1 MIDLELTVVAG
12 PALRWNGTAVSVPEH
27 LQVWLARQPVGTV
40 LRGQCTYTSQGLT
53 LERSTEV
60 VAEVSPD
67 DADSALTVLGTQGL
81 YDDLLAATAHRDDPT
96 ALAFRARALIEQRQ
110 LQRGFDVL
118 REALRHGGPSCELD
132 AWHSPWLMW
141 FDREGHEKLSLIS
154 RQLMTPLFRWAE
166 HATER
171 TRIAGLNTVLEPE
184 LLPIFAAQQP
194 RPKGPWHAGG
204 TATHTVDLKVF
215 VRRLLASLREHF
227 DEPNFA
233 REALLVEAVLQG
245 DEAGQAAL
253 LAPPCNDSM
262 QALGVLASA
271 LTDASVT
278 LADLAGA
285 LQKVKWL
292 NGHFGQLTQAL
303 EVAELALL
311 LPADQLAQVRR
322 VVFRGFVSLRA
333 APVLVVAALDDGHC
347 LTALKRR
354 GVAVTVG
361 SADDALAAVPEI
373 YFELALEA
381 LQRQK

>member
-12 PALRWNGTAVSVPEH
+12 PALRWNGTLVAVPPQ
-27 LQVWLARQPVGTV
+27 LQQWLARHAVGTV
-40 LRGQCTYTSQGLT
+40 LRGQCTYTKQGLT
-53 LERSTEV
+53 FDRSTEI

-96 ALAFRARALIEQRQ
+96 ALAFRARAFIEQRQ
-110 LQRGFDVL
+110 LQRGFEVL
-118 REALRHGGPSCELD
+118 REALRQGGPRCELD

-141 FDREGHEKLSLIS
+141 FEREGHEKLSLIS
-154 RQLMTPLFRWAE
+154 RHLVTPLFRWAE
-166 HATER
+166 HACER
-171 TRIAGLNTVLEPE
+171 TKVAGLSTVLEPE

-204 TATHTVDLKVF
+204 TATHTIDLKVF
-215 VRRLLASLREHF
+215 ARRLLASLRERF
-227 DEPNFA
+227 DEPSLA

-253 LAPPCNDSM
+253 LTPPRNESM
-262 QALGVLASA
+262 QALGVVASA

-278 LADLAGA
+278 LADLTGA
-285 LQKVKWL
+285 LQKAKWL
-292 NGHFGQLTQAL
+292 TGHFGQLTQAL

-311 LPADQLAQVRR
+311 LPADHLARVRR
-322 VVFRGFVSLRA
+322 VLFRGFVSLRA
-333 APVLVVAALDDGHC
+333 APVLVVASLADGHY

-354 GVAVTVG
+354 GIVVTVG

-381 LQRQK
+381 VQRA